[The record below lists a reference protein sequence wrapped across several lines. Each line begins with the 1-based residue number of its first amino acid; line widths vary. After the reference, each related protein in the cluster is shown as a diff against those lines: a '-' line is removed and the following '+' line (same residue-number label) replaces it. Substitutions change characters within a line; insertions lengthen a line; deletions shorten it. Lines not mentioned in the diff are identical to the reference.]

1 MADRGDTHPDRYKVG
16 EETIDER
23 MKALHIAVDPADV
36 TQSCATFVIG
46 NESHTLGNALKWM
59 LNKDPRVVFCG
70 YSVPHP
76 SDRKINVRVQTDGE
90 HKAVDVLKD
99 ALENLLRVC
108 DVISQKF
115 QSTATAYREQTGQSV
130 PAYHIESMEDAMDDG
145 EAEAEAQ
152 ESS

>member
-1 MADRGDTHPDRYKVG
+1 MSLFVCVCVCC
-16 EETIDER
+16 
-23 MKALHIAVDPADV
+23 MFVCL
-36 TQSCATFVIG
+36 SCSSTLPFAS
-46 NESHTLGNALKWM
+46 SHDSWFCS
-59 LNKDPRVVFCG
+59 PRVVFCG